1 MIIKN
6 NHSDSTRWNEIN
18 LRNDDIIILTYIRSG
33 TALAQEIIRYLI
45 FGFKEGVPVAHSSPW
60 VDFIAEPIDKITN
73 RLENQN
79 HRRFMKTH
87 LPFNALPYS
96 ENVKYLFIGRDGRD
110 IARSCHN
117 HYINLT
123 DEFLNFINSFPQ
135 NYGNEITRSDD
146 DIKKYILS
154 WIINDGKPLWSFQE
168 NIKSIWNVKHLP
180 NVKLMHYN
188 NLNQNLE
195 NSIYEIA
202 DFIEIDVNQS
212 IVKEIAKLCQFSYM
226 REHSLKTVPLE
237 GRIWKDKEKN
247 YFFKGKIGE
256 GKNFLTTTENLLYEK
271 LIEKRLGYKCAKWL
285 KTGQF

>member
-6 NHSDSTRWNEIN
+6 NHSDSSRLNYIK
-18 LRNDDIIILTYIRSG
+18 LRKNDIFILTYIRSG

-45 FGFKEGVPVAHSSPW
+45 FGFKQDVPVAHISPW
-60 VDFIAEPIDKITN
+60 VDFIAEPIDEIAN

-110 IARSCHN
+110 IARSAHN

-123 DEFLNFINSFPQ
+123 DEFLNYINSLPQ
-135 NYGNEITRSDD
+135 NYGNEIRRPDNNLRE
-146 DIKKYILS
+146 YILS

-195 NSIYEIA
+195 KSINEIA
-202 DFIEIDVNQS
+202 EFIEIDVNQS
-212 IVKEIAKLCQFSYM
+212 TIKEIAKRCHFSYM
-226 REHSLKTVPLE
+226 KKHSLKTVPLE
-237 GRIWKDKEKN
+237 GIIWKDKEKN

-256 GKNFLTTTENLLYEK
+256 GKKYLTPTENLLYEK
-271 LIEKRLGYKCAKWL
+271 LMEERLGYKCANWL
-285 KTGQF
+285 KTGL